1 MKTALFTNFSTEEF
15 TGYWDGKGKRF
26 APGESVYMPDYLAQH
41 FAKHLVNRELL
52 RVKPDGTAVYKDG
65 DKMTSPK
72 KPSDVPMYMD
82 LFQKAYMADNDE
94 PMTHEGDSVDTAIET
109 ANRNRQNR
117 GTENS
122 TPAGTDG
129 PQIVLPPVEDDEDDG
144 DESSFS
150 SVPLAPAV
158 STPQGLTL

>member
-1 MKTALFTNFSTEEF
+1 MKTALFTNFSDQEF
-15 TGYWDGKGKRF
+15 IGYWDGKGKKF

-52 RVKPDGTAVYKDG
+52 RLKPDGTPVYKDG

-72 KPSDVPMYMD
+72 KPDDVPMYMD
-82 LFQKAYMADNDE
+82 LFKKAYMPDSDE
-94 PMTHEGDSVDTAIET
+94 PMNHEGDSVDASIET

-117 GTENS
+117 NAENS

-129 PQIVLPPVEDDEDDG
+129 PQIVLPPVEDDEDDD
-144 DESSFS
+144 DESSFA
-150 SVPLAPAV
+150 SVPAAPVA
-158 STPQGLTL
+158 SAPQGLTL